1 MATIQIR
8 FDQIDEYIENQC
20 NKLIRTAVIEADK
33 MVKLATPRDTGRLVN
48 SWQVG
53 ENTASGG
60 YGIGPVSYAAPPI
73 DRIGYALERIGKN
86 YSIHT
91 NLPYA
96 EPVLTG
102 NNMPKSWNDRWRS
115 AENKYQKNYIPIKV
129 AKDIQGMIRVNAMRI
144 GKTS

>member
-1 MATIQIR
+1 MAKIQIN
-8 FDQIDEYIENQC
+8 FNQIDEYIEDQC

-53 ENTASGG
+53 ENQATGG
-60 YGIGPVSYAAPPI
+60 YGVGPVSMAAPPI

-102 NNMPKSWNDRWRS
+102 NNMPKSWNNRWRS
-115 AENKYQKNYIPIKV
+115 KGNQYQKNYIPVQV
-129 AKDIQGMIRVNAMRI
+129 AKDIQGMIKVNAARI
-144 GKTS
+144 GKTT

>member
-60 YGIGPVSYAAPPI
+60 
-73 DRIGYALERIGKN
+73 
-86 YSIHT
+86 
-91 NLPYA
+91 
-96 EPVLTG
+96 
-102 NNMPKSWNDRWRS
+102 
-115 AENKYQKNYIPIKV
+115 
-129 AKDIQGMIRVNAMRI
+129 
-144 GKTS
+144 

>member
-1 MATIQIR
+1 MTFFHCFLKQFNFPISSTALIFFGKISK
-8 FDQIDEYIENQC
+8 D
-20 NKLIRTAVIEADK
+20 KLI
-33 MVKLATPRDTGRLVN
+33 
-48 SWQVG
+48 
-53 ENTASGG
+53 
-60 YGIGPVSYAAPPI
+60 
-73 DRIGYALERIGKN
+73 ERIGKN

-102 NNMPKSWNDRWRS
+102 NNMPKSWKGRWRS
-115 AENKYQKNYIPIKV
+115 AENKYQKNYIPIQV

>member
-1 MATIQIR
+1 M
-8 FDQIDEYIENQC
+8 IDYC
-20 NKLIRTAVIEADK
+20 F
-33 MVKLATPRDTGRLVN
+33 
-48 SWQVG
+48 
-53 ENTASGG
+53 
-60 YGIGPVSYAAPPI
+60 YAAE
-73 DRIGYALERIGKN
+73 ALKALIPNAEFRIGKN

-115 AENKYQKNYIPIKV
+115 AENKYQKNYIPIQV